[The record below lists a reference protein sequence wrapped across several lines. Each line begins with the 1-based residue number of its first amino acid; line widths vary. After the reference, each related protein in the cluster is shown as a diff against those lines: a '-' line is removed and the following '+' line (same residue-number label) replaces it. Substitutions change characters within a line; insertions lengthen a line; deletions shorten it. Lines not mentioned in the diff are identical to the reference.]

1 MEFFSR
7 RIRRLVGICPIV
19 NQNLVNALDVV
30 FCIFINTTAYH
41 WADGSLHLQL
51 AFALPGSTDNIN
63 SLTYGHLGYIKVFL
77 TKIYLYA

>member
-63 SLTYGHLGYIKVFL
+63 SLTYRHLGYIKVFL